1 MRAWLQVVHALFYMA
16 DSLFCLGFRDEEAEK
31 LSKGDEEAAVAVSAE
46 ASQTM
51 PQVPITTPPP
61 PVTDMSGQA
70 AYGGYS
76 SWYQVGSHIQYMVD
90 QKCQQTFGL
99 CNFLFIL
106 SFQQPQYGN
115 YGYQNTWNYNQGYYP
130 TS

>member
-1 MRAWLQVVHALFYMA
+1 MFMHCFIWLIHG
-16 DSLFCLGFRDEEAEK
+16 CLGFRDEDAEK
-31 LSKGDEEAAVAVSAE
+31 LSKGDEDAAVAVSAE

-76 SWYQVGSHIQYMVD
+76 SWYQVGSHIYGID
-90 QKCQQTFGL
+90 QKCQQPFDL
-99 CNFLFIL
+99 
-106 SFQQPQYGN
+106 
-115 YGYQNTWNYNQGYYP
+115 
-130 TS
+130 